1 MNRQPTVSKDFIWS
15 LPKAELHLHLEG
27 TLEPEMMMALA
38 KRNHVTISYPDVDA
52 IRKAY
57 VFTDLQSFLDIYYAG
72 CSVLLTERDFYE
84 LTAAYLERAVSQGV
98 CHVEVFFDSQSHT
111 ARGIP
116 FETVI
121 NGIHRA
127 LTDYETTHGV
137 TSRLILSFLRHL
149 SEADAIATL
158 KAAQP
163 FLEWI
168 AAVGLDSSEAGNPP
182 SKFTKVYE
190 QARNEGLLA
199 VAHAGEEGSPAY
211 IWEALDILHASRID
225 HGVRCLEDER
235 LVDRLATESVPLTVC
250 PLSNAKLHV
259 FPSLAASN
267 LPTLLERGL
276 RVTIN
281 SDDPAY
287 FGGYLA
293 DNLLAVAQTFSLSCE
308 QIVGLVRNSFLSS
321 FLSNSEKEKH
331 LADIEQIA
339 QNAPECS

>member
-1 MNRQPTVSKDFIWS
+1 MSGKPTVSKDFIWS

-57 VFTDLQSFLDIYYAG
+57 VFTDLQSFLDVYYAG
-72 CSVLLTERDFYE
+72 CSVLVTERDFYE

-98 CHVEVFFDSQSHT
+98 RHVEVFFDPQSHT

-121 NGIHRA
+121 SGIHRA
-127 LTDYETTHGV
+127 LIDYETTHGV

-149 SEADAIATL
+149 SESDAIATL
-158 KAAQP
+158 KAAEP
-163 FLEWI
+163 FLAWI
-168 AAVGLDSSEAGNPP
+168 AAVGLDSSEVGNPP
-182 SKFTKVYE
+182 SKFAKVYE
-190 QARNEGLLA
+190 QARNLGLLA
-199 VAHAGEEGSPAY
+199 VAHAGEEGPPEY
-211 IWEALDILHASRID
+211 IWEALDMLQASRID

-250 PLSNAKLHV
+250 PLSNVKLHV
-259 FPSLAASN
+259 FPSLAESN
-267 LPTLLERGL
+267 LPALLERDL

-287 FGGYLA
+287 FGGYVA
-293 DNLLAVAQTFSLSCE
+293 DNLLAVAQAFSLSCE

-321 FLSNSEKEKH
+321 FLSDAEKAKH
-331 LADIEQIA
+331 LADIDRIA
-339 QNAPECS
+339 QNAKECS

>member
-1 MNRQPTVSKDFIWS
+1 MNGQPTVSKDFIWT

-38 KRNHVTISYPDVDA
+38 KRNHVPISYPDVDA

-57 VFTDLQSFLDIYYAG
+57 VFTDLQSFLDVYYAG
-72 CSVLLTERDFYE
+72 CSVLVTERDFYE

-98 CHVEVFFDSQSHT
+98 CHVEVFFDPQSHT

-121 NGIHRA
+121 TGIHRA
-127 LTDYETTHGV
+127 LIDYETSRGV

-149 SEADAIATL
+149 SEAEAIATL
-158 KAAQP
+158 KTAQP

-182 SKFTKVYE
+182 SKFARVYD
-190 QARNEGLLA
+190 QARNEGLLT
-199 VAHAGEEGSPAY
+199 VAHAGEEGPPEY

-235 LVDRLATESVPLTVC
+235 LVDRLVTESIPLTVC

-259 FPSLAASN
+259 FSSLAESN
-267 LPTLLERGL
+267 LPALLQKGL

-287 FGGYLA
+287 FGGYVA
-293 DNLLAVAQTFSLSCE
+293 DNLLAVAQACSLSCE

-321 FLSNSEKEKH
+321 FLSETEKARH
-331 LADIEQIA
+331 LADIERIA
-339 QNAPECS
+339 QNTPECF

>member
-1 MNRQPTVSKDFIWS
+1 MNGQPTVSKDFIWS

-38 KRNHVTISYPDVDA
+38 KRNHVTISYSQVDA

-57 VFTDLQSFLDIYYAG
+57 VFTNLQSFLDIYYAG
-72 CSVLLTERDFYE
+72 CSVLVTERDFYE
-84 LTAAYLERAVSQGV
+84 LTTAYLERAVSQGV
-98 CHVEVFFDSQSHT
+98 CHTEVFFDPQTHM

-121 NGIHRA
+121 SGIHHA
-127 LTDYETTHGV
+127 LTDYEITNGV

-149 SEADAIATL
+149 SEADAITTL

-163 FLEWI
+163 FLKWI

-182 SKFTKVYE
+182 SKFAKVYE
-190 QARNEGLLA
+190 QARNLGLLT
-199 VAHAGEEGSPAY
+199 VAHAGEEGPPEY
-211 IWEALDILHASRID
+211 IWEARDILHASRID

-235 LVDRLATESVPLTVC
+235 LVNRLAIDSVPLTVC
-250 PLSNAKLHV
+250 PLSNAKLQV
-259 FPSLAASN
+259 FPSLATSN

-287 FGGYLA
+287 FGGYVA
-293 DNLLAVAQTFSLSCE
+293 DNLLAVAQTFSLNCK
-308 QIVGLVRNSFLSS
+308 QIVRLVRNSFLSS
-321 FLSNSEKEKH
+321 FLSDSEKAKH
-331 LADIEQIA
+331 LADIKRIA
-339 QNAPECS
+339 HDASECS